1 MAPSHGYNLRRRKP
15 KRTDPL
21 LTEIYDA
28 LPEDLLCMTETL
40 YMGGMSG
47 LGGMGCLAYPLYL
60 FVSYY

>member
-28 LPEDLLCMTETL
+28 LPEDLIHIIACYAVCGRRHRYHTR
-40 YMGGMSG
+40 YSH
-47 LGGMGCLAYPLYL
+47 AV
-60 FVSYY
+60 FF